1 MARDK
6 RDEVHTIIDDNFAM
20 VGPPIYG
27 NGYAAAVITG
37 DGAAC
42 PCM

>member
-6 RDEVHTIIDDNFAM
+6 RDEVHKIIDDNFAM
-20 VGPPIYG
+20 VYG

-37 DGAAC
+37 DGVAC